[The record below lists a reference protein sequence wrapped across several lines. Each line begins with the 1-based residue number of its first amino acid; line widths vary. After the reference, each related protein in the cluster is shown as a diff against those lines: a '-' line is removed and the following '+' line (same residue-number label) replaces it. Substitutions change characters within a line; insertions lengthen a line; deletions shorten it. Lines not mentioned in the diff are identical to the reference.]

1 MGLSIPQM
9 ALMSRLLDEA
19 LPLDAQGRRRWLEA
33 LPPEYLS
40 LAEALREALLP
51 VGEGGLAGALDAG
64 ARSDLERIGSGPR
77 PGEIVGPYRV
87 IRLLGAGGMAEV
99 WLAERADGAFKRQ
112 VALKMPANVDRRE
125 ELARRFAVERDILA
139 ALEHPHIARF
149 YDAGVGDDGTPYL
162 ALEYIA
168 GSSLLQW

>member
-33 LPPEYLS
+33 LSPEHQS
-40 LAEALREALLP
+40 LAGALREALLP

-64 ARSDLERIGSGPR
+64 AGSDLDRIGSGPR

-87 IRLLGAGGMAEV
+87 IRLLGEGGMAEV
-99 WLAERADGAFKRQ
+99 WLAGGGGG
-112 VALKMPANVDRRE
+112 ALKPDPALKVPALLWPRE
-125 ELARRFAVERDILA
+125 G
-139 ALEHPHIARF
+139 P
-149 YDAGVGDDGTPYL
+149 AGPTSPL
-162 ALEYIA
+162 
-168 GSSLLQW
+168 

>member
-33 LPPEYLS
+33 LSPEYLS
-40 LAEALREALLP
+40 LAGALREALLP

-77 PGEIVGPYRV
+77 PGGIGGPHRG
-87 IRLLGAGGMAEV
+87 IRPLR
-99 WLAERADGAFKRQ
+99 ERG
-112 VALKMPANVDRRE
+112 
-125 ELARRFAVERDILA
+125 LA
-139 ALEHPHIARF
+139 A
-149 YDAGVGDDGTPYL
+149 G
-162 ALEYIA
+162 
-168 GSSLLQW
+168 